1 MDMKILQ
8 VLDRLIP
15 YDAFLND
22 LAARIVGMIKAD
34 SSDPEFVSQRKAY
47 ELFGRRNVERWKR
60 QGKVES
66 YKRPGKVEY
75 RTSDLRLLQRTVQ
88 DYIEPPSR
96 EDDKDNNKTK
106 NRQTYLWL
114 YIQNIS
120 IIGIESIT
128 ISQANNK
135 AITNEGI
142 ETNMRPR
149 WRLFSQTHVCGIGCK
164 LQDTPQIQG
173 KRLYQAA

>member
-60 QGKVES
+60 QGKVEF

-88 DYIEPPSR
+88 DYIEPPSQEESR
-96 EDDKDNNKTK
+96 NNRKK
-106 NRQTYLWL
+106 QER
-114 YIQNIS
+114 
-120 IIGIESIT
+120 
-128 ISQANNK
+128 
-135 AITNEGI
+135 
-142 ETNMRPR
+142 
-149 WRLFSQTHVCGIGCK
+149 
-164 LQDTPQIQG
+164 
-173 KRLYQAA
+173 